1 MRDRLTLLLLG
12 VAAVALVG
20 MCFMARE
27 TGAVMVATPGAQ
39 LQLKSAFGSHVSLQ
53 SGSAPTAVAA
63 RAYQPVALTL
73 SRNQDGDTWTASSR
87 GPWGELARIGV
98 ERGRTTAIELGPPFS
113 IKPQVDIR
121 HDQVR
126 VGLNLFG
133 RAGEK
138 YENVFLRNNQRI
150 PGPQVKMIDEAGTV
164 LSSGQFQYG

>member
-27 TGAVMVATPGAQ
+27 AGAIAVATPGAQ
-39 LQLKSAFGSHVSLQ
+39 LQLKSAFGSHVSLP
-53 SGSAPTAVAA
+53 SGSEPMAVAA

-87 GPWGELARIGV
+87 GPWGKLARIGV
-98 ERGRTTAIELGPPFS
+98 ERGRTTAIEVGPPFS
-113 IKPQVDIR
+113 IKPEVAIR
-121 HDQVR
+121 PGEVR
-126 VGLNLFG
+126 VSLGLFG

-138 YENVFLRNNQRI
+138 YENVILRNNQRI
-150 PGPQVKMIDEAGTV
+150 PGPQVKIVDDAGTV